1 MNRVIIYMLYFTFY
15 TIVLLLLGKNGIKK
29 TNTIKDFCVAGNSLG
44 LLPSVCTFTVTWFSA
59 VSMQSVT
66 GSVYA
71 FGYSTILYSVV
82 GWLLGASCLVFIA
95 YKIKAYDIVTI
106 PEYFRVRYNS
116 KHYQALAGLTIFIC
130 YILYIIIQIKGFG
143 IVVSE
148 LLDIDYSI
156 SIFLIYLFVVY
167 TSFGGLFSVSK
178 TDELNFTL
186 VAIGILITA
195 VYIVKDIGSITLMHQ
210 RAAIIE
216 SLPKFDPPIT
226 KGALL
231 DPSAN
236 NLFSPLMIITTGL
249 AWGLGT
255 AANPQYI
262 IRISSAK
269 SKKIGIQMI
278 CISAFAL
285 GLLYL
290 GLIMIGIGSRVL
302 EPSISSINSVDQVLP
317 YIINSRIYSK
327 VSGLIFISIMAAAI
341 STANSQLLILAS
353 SFSYDIYKNIF
364 NNNMNDEK
372 FLNLNRVI
380 IFISGTISLLL
391 SINPPDTLLI
401 YGSYVWS
408 IFAVIFLFPLYGG
421 LYWKKATKEGAI
433 LSSIGGIISLFI
445 FYFIGINHPFSK
457 TLIHPVFPSLIVS
470 FILFYV
476 ISLYT
481 YTKPGDAK

>member
-29 TNTIKDFCVAGNSLG
+29 TNTIKDFCVAGNSLS

-71 FGYSTILYSVV
+71 FGYSTILYSVI
-82 GWLLGASCLVFIA
+82 GWLLGASCLVFVA
-95 YKIKAYDIVTI
+95 HKIKAYDIVTI
-106 PEYFRVRYNS
+106 PEYFRIRYNS
-116 KHYQALAGLTIFIC
+116 KYYQALTGLTIFIC

-148 LLDIDYSI
+148 LLNIDYNI
-156 SIFLIYLFVVY
+156 AIFLIYLFVVY

-178 TDELNFTL
+178 TDELNFIL
-186 VAIGILITA
+186 VALGILFTA

-216 SLPKFDPPIT
+216 SLPQTPLT

-231 DPSAN
+231 DPSSN
-236 NLFSPLMIITTGL
+236 NMFSPLMIITTSL

-269 SKKIGIQMI
+269 SRKTGIQMI

-285 GLLYL
+285 GILYL
-290 GLIMIGIGSRVL
+290 GLIVIGIGSRVL
-302 EPSISSINSVDQVLP
+302 EPSIMSIHSVDQVLP
-317 YIINSRIYSK
+317 YIIDSRIISK
-327 VSGLIFISIMAAAI
+327 VSGFIFISIMAAAI

-364 NNNMNDEK
+364 NNKINDDK
-372 FLNLNRVI
+372 FLSLNRVI
-380 IFISGTISLLL
+380 IFAAGTISLML
-391 SINPPDTLLI
+391 SIKPPETLLI

-408 IFAVIFLFPLYGG
+408 VLAVVFLFPLYGG
-421 LYWKKATKEGAI
+421 LYWKKASKEGAI
-433 LSSIGGIISLFI
+433 LSSVGGVIALFV
-445 FYFIGINHPFSK
+445 FYFIDINNPLNK
-457 TLIHPVFPSLIVS
+457 TLVHPVFPSLIVS
-470 FILFYV
+470 LILFYV
-476 ISLYT
+476 VSIYT
-481 YTKPGDAK
+481 YKSTGDA

>member
-15 TIVLLLLGKNGIKK
+15 TIILLLLGKNGMKK
-29 TNTIKDFCVAGNSLG
+29 TNNIKDFCVAGNSLG

-95 YKIKAYDIVTI
+95 YKIKSYDIVTI
-106 PEYFRVRYNS
+106 PEYFRLRYDS
-116 KHYQALAGLTIFIC
+116 KYYQALTGLTIFIC

-156 SIFLIYLFVVY
+156 AIFLIYLFVVY

-178 TDELNFTL
+178 TDELNFML

-195 VYIVKDIGSITLMHQ
+195 VYIVKDIGSITLMHE
-210 RAAIIE
+210 RAAVIE
-216 SLPKFDPPIT
+216 SLPKFQPSIT

-236 NLFSPLMIITTGL
+236 HLFSPLMIMTTSL

-269 SKKIGIQMI
+269 SKKTGIQMI

-290 GLIMIGIGSRVL
+290 GLIIIGIGSRVL
-302 EPSISSINSVDQVLP
+302 EPSISSIHSVDQVLP
-317 YIINSRIYSK
+317 YIIDSRIYSK
-327 VSGLIFISIMAAAI
+327 VSGFIFISIMAAAI

-364 NNNMNDEK
+364 NKDMNDDG

-380 IFISGTISLLL
+380 IFISGTISLLM
-391 SINPPDTLLI
+391 SINPPETLLI

-408 IFAVIFLFPLYGG
+408 VFAVSFLFPLYGG
-421 LYWKKATKEGAI
+421 LYWKKATKEGAV
-433 LSSIGGIISLFI
+433 LSSIGGIIALFI
-445 FYFIGINHPFSK
+445 FYFIDINSPFNKS
-457 TLIHPVFPSLIVS
+457 LIHPVFPSLIVA

-476 ISLYT
+476 ISSHT
-481 YTKPGDAK
+481 YKRLGDAR